1 MKTLTL
7 TVLSLLTLTGFNVH
21 AAKEK
26 VTEQECSKSIIKAY
40 QKSNAKFVACRTFH
54 QKVDGRDYL
63 VFLDIHTDDQ
73 GMEQGRVRYFSKKP
87 KESDYTL
94 HFNMDDF
101 GEYFL
106 KVITGKDKKEDFIA
120 IVDINSDGWLEV
132 VLRKYANPSALIVM
146 HSFNSQSKK
155 IKELGILEK
164 DFGEAEFFPYIVS
177 HYDDQVIL
185 APSKITRVAKDGV
198 KTSYKWVGTY
208 FSQVK
213 K

>member
-7 TVLSLLTLTGFNVH
+7 TVLTMLALSGFSTMAKGDQSTGV
-21 AAKEK
+21 
-26 VTEQECSKSIIKAY
+26 ECSKSLIKAY
-40 QKSNAKFVACRTFH
+40 QKPNTKFVACKTFH

-63 VFLDIHTDDQ
+63 VFLDVYTDDQ
-73 GMEQGRVRYFSKKP
+73 GIEQGRVRYFSKKA

-106 KVITGKDKKEDFIA
+106 KVVSHKKEDFIG

-132 VLRKYANPSALIVM
+132 VLRKYSNPSTLIVM

-155 IKELGILEK
+155 VKELGILEK
-164 DFGEAEFFPYIVS
+164 DFGEAEFFPYIVA
-177 HYDDQVIL
+177 HYDDQVEL
-185 APSKITRVAKDGV
+185 SPSKITRIAKDGV

-208 FSQVK
+208 FSRVK
-213 K
+213 